1 MHSEV
6 IPERPSASF
15 TTHTAAGTRPRYQ
28 DQPAAITFHCNI
40 PESDCAGPPR
50 IPTNVDLHGAFAHT
64 KKPWE
69 PSNNAIR
76 VQGDVWAKQASLRT
90 QTILASLI
98 NVSSHVLLP
107 RASQLYRGSVAE
119 VLGRSAEVNPLY
131 AGRAAR
137 AKATRCRPSGVGS

>member
-1 MHSEV
+1 VLEYKLHSTYG
-6 IPERPSASF
+6 RG
-15 TTHTAAGTRPRYQ
+15 HTAPYQ
-28 DQPAAITFHCNI
+28 DQPAASNFHCNI
-40 PESDCAGPPR
+40 PEPDCARSPR
-50 IPTNVDLHGAFAHT
+50 IPTNVDLPGAFAHS

-119 VLGRSAEVNPLY
+119 VLGRGAEGNPLY

-137 AKATRCRPSGVGS
+137 AKATRCRPGGVGS

>member
-1 MHSEV
+1 M
-6 IPERPSASF
+6 RTPSLDPNK
-15 TTHTAAGTRPRYQ
+15 RR
-28 DQPAAITFHCNI
+28 
-40 PESDCAGPPR
+40 PPR
-50 IPTNVDLHGAFAHT
+50 RLRALVEVMGA
-64 KKPWE
+64 
-69 PSNNAIR
+69 AIR

-119 VLGRSAEVNPLY
+119 VLGRGAEGNPLY

-137 AKATRCRPSGVGS
+137 AKATRCRPGGVGS